1 MHTTRLDRAAGLG
14 VMVLGCL
21 GAFAS
26 CSSGSSGASPPDG
39 AAASDDPHASASVR
53 DGAPDPARGGT
64 DSSGDGANVPDS
76 SGDGAESTADV
87 TPPPLRQSCGSATP
101 CGGTSTEACCG
112 GYCTDTAKDPANCGQ
127 CGTACTA
134 SQFCTGAACAEAII
148 ANVCDNARA
157 TVAFDPY
164 QDDNGAGSAIG
175 GALSADCTPA
185 VSLLQTSQHSEGIL
199 DPGSGRPITGVGDTF
214 ITGGGS
220 YGQDGVGYMESA
232 LTAVYLWTDGTTAQ
246 IKTRAG
252 NPIVNTA
259 VSALTAHHD
268 FFYVQVSVEPQSGT
282 LCFDGVGI
290 LAPGTVAAGYY
301 AQSELIP
308 NRAKYT
314 SSSYVY
320 EWVDTNN
327 DSTPSAGDTFTQII
341 AGP

>member
-1 MHTTRLDRAAGLG
+1 MHTTSLGRSAGLR
-14 VMVLGCL
+14 VMVLGCF
-21 GAFAS
+21 GALTN
-26 CSSGSSGASPPDG
+26 CSSASGGASPPDG
-39 AAASDDPHASASVR
+39 VAGSGDPHATASVR
-53 DGAPDPARGGT
+53 DGGPDPARDGAV
-64 DSSGDGANVPDS
+64 SPGDGANVADA
-76 SGDGAESTADV
+76 GAEAQSAADV
-87 TPPPLRQSCGSATP
+87 TPPPPRQTCVSATS
-101 CGGTSTEACCG
+101 CAGTPTEACCG

-134 SQFCTGAACAEAII
+134 SQFCTGAACDEAII
-148 ANVCDNARA
+148 ANVCENARA
-157 TVAFDPY
+157 TVAFDPS
-164 QDDNGAGSAIG
+164 QEDNGTGSAIG

-185 VSLLQTSQHSEGIL
+185 VSLVQTSQDSEGIL

-214 ITGGGS
+214 VTGGGS
-220 YGQDGVGYMESA
+220 YGQNGVDYMESA
-232 LTAVYLWTDGTTAQ
+232 LTPVYLRTDGTTAQ

-252 NPIVNTA
+252 NAIVNTA

-282 LCFDGVGI
+282 LCFDGAGI

-327 DSTPSAGDTFTQII
+327 DSTPNAGDTFTQII

>member
-1 MHTTRLDRAAGLG
+1 MSTTQTGTTAGLG
-14 VMVLGCL
+14 TMALVCF
-21 GAFAS
+21 GALAH
-26 CSSGSSGASPPDG
+26 CSSGSSGAAPPG
-39 AAASDDPHASASVR
+39 EVATTSVR
-53 DGAPDPARGGT
+53 DGGAGLTGDG
-64 DSSGDGANVPDS
+64 SQLGDGAAVTAPPRVACES
-76 SGDGAESTADV
+76 AASCTGGATA
-87 TPPPLRQSCGSATP
+87 
-101 CGGTSTEACCG
+101 ACCD
-112 GYCTDTAKDPANCGQ
+112 GYCTDTSKDPNNCGQ
-127 CGTACTA
+127 CGAACTT
-134 SQFCTGAACAEAII
+134 SQFCTGAACDDAIL
-148 ANVCDNARA
+148 ANVCDNHRA

-164 QDDNGAGSAIG
+164 QEDNGAGSAMG

-185 VSLLQTSQHSEGIL
+185 VSLLQTSQHSSGIL
-199 DPGSGRPITGVGDTF
+199 DPSSGRPITGVGDTF

-220 YGQDGVGYMESA
+220 YGQNGVAYMESA
-232 LTAVYLWTDGTTAQ
+232 LTPVYLWTDGTTAQ

-252 NPIVNTA
+252 NAVVNTA

-282 LCFDGVGI
+282 LCFDGAGI

-327 DSTPSAGDTFTQII
+327 DSTPNAGDTFTQMS
-341 AGP
+341 GGE